1 MQKQL
6 RPYQSDAI
14 KAIKDNLSKG
24 CDKALLVLATGLG
37 KTVTA
42 VKTADDFKRTLFI
55 VDSEELLEQAALSF
69 LREKFDAAFS
79 DNVAKM
85 GFLNYVKG
93 DGLFAM
99 SDFKMG
105 AIKADVFQPNGN
117 VVVASAQTLY
127 KRLDRLDPEMFDL
140 VIVDEAHC
148 YMANTYFKGVSFFTP
163 KLRLG
168 LTATPHRQDNLPL
181 GDLFDK
187 IIYEYN
193 IADGIKDGYLVE
205 LDAIRVKTNV
215 SLDKVRTTAGELNQ
229 KDLSNEINTLARNNQ
244 IVDSYLKYAKGRKT
258 ITFCCDIQHCMDLA
272 DVFIERGIKATA
284 VSSDE
289 ERTGDRSQKI
299 RDFKAGKYDVVFN
312 TNILTKGFDYPEVSC
327 IIAAAPTKSLTRY
340 MQAIGRGT
348 RILPGVIDGLET
360 AAERWSAIKK
370 SDKKDCIII
379 DIVDNTNRHNIINA
393 WNLDKEKEPE
403 DRVFTTQEKKEKL
416 LAARIAKLE
425 HTREEDERVKLLPL
439 PKIKM
444 NKSIRMVEPATE
456 AQLKAIQAWGY
467 DIENN
472 HYTKGMINEI
482 FMQQSASEK
491 QIGFLKWKGFDVS
504 KGVSKAQAAAAFKM
518 LEEKGLK

>member
-1 MQKQL
+1 MAKTL
-6 RPYQSDAI
+6 RKYQIEAI
-14 KAIKDNLSKG
+14 QAINDNLNTG
-24 CDKALLVLATGLG
+24 VDKALLVLATGLG

-42 VKTADDFKRTLFI
+42 VKTADQFKRTLFV
-55 VDSEELLEQAALSF
+55 VDSEELLEQAALAF
-69 LREKFDAAFS
+69 LREKFDSRFS

-85 GFLNYVKG
+85 GFLNYIKG
-93 DGLFAM
+93 EGLFAM

-117 VVVASAQTLY
+117 VVVASAQTLHR
-127 KRLDRLDPEMFDL
+127 RLHLLQPEMFDL
-140 VIVDEAHC
+140 VIVDEAHTA
-148 YMANTYFKGVSFFTP
+148 MANTYFKGISFFNA

-168 LTATPHRQDNLPL
+168 LTATPQRSDNLPL

-229 KDLSNEINTLARNNQ
+229 KDLSNEINTLARNNL
-244 IVDSYLKYAKGRKT
+244 VADSYLKYAKGRRT
-258 ITFCCDIQHCMDLA
+258 IAFGCDIQHCMDLA
-272 DVFIERGIKATA
+272 EVFIEKGIKATA

-299 RDFKAGKYDVVFN
+299 KDFKAGKYDVIFN
-312 TNILTKGFDYPEVSC
+312 TNILTKGFDEPSVAC

-348 RILPGVIDGLET
+348 RTLPGVIDGLES
-360 AAERWSAIKK
+360 AEERWSAIKK
-370 SDKKDCIII
+370 SNKRECIII

-393 WNLDKEKEPE
+393 WELDREKDPSE
-403 DRVFTTQEKKEKL
+403 RVFTTAEKREKL
-416 LAARIAKLE
+416 VAARKAKLE
-425 HTREEDERVKLLPL
+425 HSREEDERVKLLSL
-439 PKIKM
+439 PKVKI
-444 NKSIRMVEPATE
+444 NRSIRMSEAATE
-456 AQLKAIQAWGY
+456 AQLNAIKNWGY
-467 DIENN
+467 DIENV
-472 HYTKGMINEI
+472 HYTKMMVNEI

-491 QIGFLKWKGFDVS
+491 QIGFLKWKGYDVS
-504 KGVSKAQAAAAFKM
+504 KGVSKAQASLAFN
-518 LEEKGLK
+518 EINAREKK